1 MYSPILKPEQ
11 HSPMMSPMAFHLDEN
26 NGSNN
31 IQNLLLSPTKLK
43 LDSVG
48 NSSVYRTSLSK
59 LNELTRNGRSRQRR
73 NSDTLRS
80 NSPIRFPLLNNLAP
94 KMLKPEYINSQT
106 SSLPLLSAL
115 MKQTANASSNSAN
128 NGNSNYQLDA
138 SRQSNNTN
146 DTNSNPF
153 FSRMSIK
160 ETLEQLNIHKQRQKK
175 NTQEREPVVQVRTVN
190 NSDSTPMA
198 SKNDITNPGTGSVF
212 PETTALRKISNTD
225 STFSDSTLNDNSSLP
240 ESQIEPLKI
249 DTKINEVISPTTQV
263 LRNPPRKNF
272 NVQTPNLH
280 QSEFDSIPQ
289 ELNVDLLP
297 TDNNGFVQLNSN
309 KNNRYSFMSS
319 TSTDFEIDWYSQLQL
334 QQNLQLQ
341 QPSPRF
347 PAQSESDESVQNE
360 RRIKRL
366 ELEITEL
373 KLQNEKLIQSIT
385 TTHHSEGFST
395 NGKAENSYVTHHKK
409 KTMQYKVRNLE
420 KKLESYKTV
429 MNKLVD
435 MHTSLHGDD
444 FNDETSSVKTRIS
457 RISDRDL
464 KKIEESGSSSSCGD
478 ENEEEAKNDDDE
490 NDGNDSNNYSSSYEN
505 FEILKKHEDISYA
518 NQHQLRQQ
526 TLQKNTQ
533 DPIVNKMF
541 SVGSKR
547 KVGFQLN
554 IQIKK

>member
-115 MKQTANASSNSAN
+115 MKQTANTSSNSAN
-128 NGNSNYQLDA
+128 NSNSNYQLDA

-160 ETLEQLNIHKQRQKK
+160 ETLEQLNIHKQMQKK
-175 NTQEREPVVQVRTVN
+175 NTQEREQVVQVGTVN
-190 NSDSTPMA
+190 NSDITPMT
-198 SKNDITNPGTGSVF
+198 SKDDITNLGTGSVF

-249 DTKINEVISPTTQV
+249 DTKIDELISPTPQV
-263 LRNPPRKNF
+263 LRNLPRKIF
-272 NVQTPNLH
+272 NVQTRNLH
-280 QSEFDSIPQ
+280 QSEFASIPQ
-289 ELNVDLLP
+289 ELNVDL
-297 TDNNGFVQLNSN
+297 
-309 KNNRYSFMSS
+309 
-319 TSTDFEIDWYSQLQL
+319 
-334 QQNLQLQ
+334 
-341 QPSPRF
+341 
-347 PAQSESDESVQNE
+347 
-360 RRIKRL
+360 
-366 ELEITEL
+366 
-373 KLQNEKLIQSIT
+373 
-385 TTHHSEGFST
+385 
-395 NGKAENSYVTHHKK
+395 
-409 KTMQYKVRNLE
+409 
-420 KKLESYKTV
+420 
-429 MNKLVD
+429 
-435 MHTSLHGDD
+435 
-444 FNDETSSVKTRIS
+444 
-457 RISDRDL
+457 
-464 KKIEESGSSSSCGD
+464 
-478 ENEEEAKNDDDE
+478 
-490 NDGNDSNNYSSSYEN
+490 
-505 FEILKKHEDISYA
+505 
-518 NQHQLRQQ
+518 
-526 TLQKNTQ
+526 
-533 DPIVNKMF
+533 
-541 SVGSKR
+541 
-547 KVGFQLN
+547 
-554 IQIKK
+554 